1 MQQLSQSATAWK
13 DHRASASEKPAT
25 TPTQTTL
32 RHSQLLIE
40 RQNETA
46 TCDDVSLCLGP
57 DAS

>member
-1 MQQLSQSATAWK
+1 MQQLSQSAAAWK

-32 RHSQLLIE
+32 RRSQLRIE
-40 RQNETA
+40 RENETA
-46 TCDDVSLCLGP
+46 TCDDVSVCFGP